1 LIAKQKSQEAF
12 KTLQGGVMGKRVAQL
27 KKVFIFLVLC
37 LSSLFV
43 LASVNAHA
51 TEFGGGAYPN
61 GAEDF
66 MSGAVPPPGYY
77 FINYFTYY
85 SADEFKDSDGDE
97 LIPGFDLNATANVFR
112 FLYVTKQQ
120 IFGGYWGVHMF
131 VPLVNLEVTLPPLG
145 EQGRAGLGDIIVD
158 PFILSWHFKNWH
170 LVSGVDIY
178 IPTGRYDEEDFAN
191 IGRNYWT
198 FEPIFAFTYLSDGG
212 FEVSSKFMYD
222 INTKN
227 TDSFLGGDYLSGQ
240 EFHFDYTIG
249 QKIGNWRVGLGG
261 YYYKQFTNDELNG
274 EKVGDDGFKGQAFAL
289 GPQVQYQYKNMFFTA
304 KYQIETEVENKPE
317 GQKFWFKFIYAF

>member
-1 LIAKQKSQEAF
+1 
-12 KTLQGGVMGKRVAQL
+12 MGKCVAQL
-27 KKVFIFLVLC
+27 TKVFVFLVLC
-37 LSSLFV
+37 FSSLFI
-43 LASVNAHA
+43 LTSADVNA

-77 FINYFTYY
+77 FLNYFEYY
-85 SADEFKDSDGDE
+85 SADEFKDAHGNE
-97 LIPGFDLNATANVFR
+97 LFPGFDLNAAANVFR

-158 PFILSWHFKNWH
+158 PFILSWHFKNLH
-170 LVSGVDIY
+170 LATGVDIY

-198 FEPIFAFTYLSDGG
+198 FEPIFAVTFLSDSG

-222 INTKN
+222 FNTKN

-249 QKIGNWRVGLGG
+249 QKFGDWRVGLGG
-261 YYYKQFTNDELNG
+261 YYYKQLTNDELNG
-274 EKVGDDGFKGQAFAL
+274 EKFLDGFKGQVVAI

-304 KYQIETEVENKPE
+304 KYHFETAVENKPE
-317 GQKFWFKFIYAF
+317 GDKFWLKFIYAF